1 MYLVGMKMRGYLFGD
16 DRKYKNYR
24 HMMESAGGTLQ
35 FGGSAKNCDL
45 LILPGGGDIE
55 PWRYGKNN
63 CGSCHFDP
71 ALDAA
76 ELELLS
82 YFVQTEKPV
91 LGICRGLQ
99 IINVFFG
106 GTLIQDISGHNAVD
120 GIDRCHTV
128 LTEDWSM
135 RRLWGDTM
143 IVNSAHHQAIDRV
156 GRGLNVIQRT
166 PDRNIEA
173 IRHERLPIWAVQWH
187 PERLNEKIG
196 EGLLRFCLCL

>member
-1 MYLVGMKMRGYLFGD
+1 MRGYLFGD
-16 DRKYKNYR
+16 SGKYKNYQR
-24 HMMESAGGTLQ
+24 MVEEVGGTLQ

-45 LILPGGGDIE
+45 LILPGGGDME
-55 PWRYGKNN
+55 PWRYGTNN
-63 CGSCHFDP
+63 CGAYNLDP
-71 ALDAA
+71 ARDAV

-99 IINVFFG
+99 VINVFFG
-106 GTLIQDISGHNAVD
+106 GTLIQDIPGHSTID
-120 GIDRCHTV
+120 GIDRCHMV
-128 LTEDWSM
+128 RTEDWSL

-156 GRGLNVIQRT
+156 GRGLKVIQRA
-166 PDRNIEA
+166 PDGIVEA
-173 IRHERLPIWAVQWH
+173 IRHEKLPVWAVQWH
-187 PERLNEKIG
+187 PERLHGTIG